1 MPEYFVPPDVVVC
14 TCIRVCARTAKGGKQ
29 KALSQ
34 MHAAVENRARRCC
47 TQKACMCTRSKVGV
61 GSIGRTFA
69 TSRGEHSAVE
79 STPEHVPATA
89 FASHSS
95 SGRLPVLLIF
105 FSSKRWLASLGHT
118 QSRHRATPSH
128 GLLSSSS
135 TPSACSA
142 LFFIQDLNRA
152 RRRSPWR
159 SPRGRRSPASRRAR
173 RCARSSRTAAGA
185 TSTSGIRA
193 GPAPLPRALPG
204 GARAVAPPRGL
215 GCGL

>member
-152 RRRSPWR
+152 RRRSH
-159 SPRGRRSPASRRAR
+159 GARRAAAAR
-173 RCARSSRTAAGA
+173 QPRAARAAARSSRTAAGA

-193 GPAPLPRALPG
+193 GPAPLPRALPE
-204 GARAVAPPRGL
+204 GARAVALSRGL